1 MNLEKV
7 GWGYLKI
14 VCRLPL
20 WQAFRREGRWGPLR
34 ICCRYGQNESLP
46 YPALPLPLSRSK
58 SEREKNK
65 ILDPRNFLV
74 LILLTRSLPLAW
86 RARGR
91 EHRLCWLIPTFLKSE
106 RERPP
111 ILLTYTHSPPP
122 SFPLS
127 RLKSEREPKSHPKR
141 SAFGETWNLGLSAK
155 GRKKVNG
162 EKESS
167 EGMNFDLG

>member
-1 MNLEKV
+1 MDLD
-7 GWGYLKI
+7 L
-14 VCRLPL
+14 
-20 WQAFRREGRWGPLR
+20 ASREGRWGPLR

-58 SEREKNK
+58 SEREKQNSW
-65 ILDPRNFLV
+65 P
-74 LILLTRSLPLAW
+74 TQLPGFNSAYPLSPS
-86 RARGR
+86 R
-91 EHRLCWLIPTFLKSE
+91 LKSE
-106 RERPP
+106 RERAPS
-111 ILLTYTHSPPP
+111 LLTHTHFFKERTGKTTDIVDLYPFPSPFFP
-122 SFPLS
+122 SLS
-127 RLKSEREPKSHPKR
+127 RLKSERERKKEPKSHPKR